1 MDSGCRDVDG
11 EGKMVVA
18 GSGAVGKAVIRHGWS
33 ALIGKPLQHRSKS
46 DKSPTKVRERAV
58 M

>member
-1 MDSGCRDVDG
+1 MDSGCRDVDR

-18 GSGAVGKAVIRHGWS
+18 GSGAVGKAFIRHGRS

-46 DKSPTKVRERAV
+46 DKSPTKVKERAV